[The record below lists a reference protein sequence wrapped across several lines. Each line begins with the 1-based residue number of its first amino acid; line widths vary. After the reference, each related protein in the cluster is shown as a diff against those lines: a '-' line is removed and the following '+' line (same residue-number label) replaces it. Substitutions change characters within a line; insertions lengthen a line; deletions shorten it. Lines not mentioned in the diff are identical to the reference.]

1 MVWSTPIMANN
12 LKNKVTL
19 KVRLFR
25 RLSEVLLRRFVASPV
40 KSVMPS
46 TSSLCKCRIIIL
58 NNHKYSSFF
67 YEDAKYSYKQAYGY
81 FPGVV
86 SIDGIIAYIENRA
99 GNCRIFYIRAIHS
112 ASMYSRIQDI
122 RDTIKIQIFD
132 GKTLS
137 ANLRYIIRYS
147 NE

>member
-1 MVWSTPIMANN
+1 MANN

-67 YEDAKYSYKQAYGY
+67 TRMR
-81 FPGVV
+81 
-86 SIDGIIAYIENRA
+86 SIRTSKL
-99 GNCRIFYIRAIHS
+99 R
-112 ASMYSRIQDI
+112 
-122 RDTIKIQIFD
+122 
-132 GKTLS
+132 LS
-137 ANLRYIIRYS
+137 LYDN
-147 NE
+147 

>member
-1 MVWSTPIMANN
+1 MVWSAPIMANN

-67 YEDAKYSYKQAYGY
+67 LRGYEVFVQASLRL
-81 FPGVV
+81 FPWRRL
-86 SIDGIIAYIENRA
+86 NRRHHCVHRKP
-99 GNCRIFYIRAIHS
+99 CRQLPHILHTS
-112 ASMYSRIQDI
+112 HTQCVNVQPH
-122 RDTIKIQIFD
+122 T
-132 GKTLS
+132 
-137 ANLRYIIRYS
+137 RYTRHDKNPNILWKDFVC
-147 NE
+147 

>member
-1 MVWSTPIMANN
+1 MVWSAPIMANN

-86 SIDGIIAYIENRA
+86 SIDGIIAYIENRD

-112 ASMYSRIQDI
+112 ALSKRTTNVGRESATSTVSTMTS
-122 RDTIKIQIFD
+122 D
-132 GKTLS
+132 GS
-137 ANLRYIIRYS
+137 ICHVPS
-147 NE
+147 

>member
-86 SIDGIIAYIENRA
+86 SIDGIIAYIENRD

-112 ASMYSRIQDI
+112 ASMYSRIQVYAMQVRYKGI
-122 RDTIKIQIFD
+122 ENPNCH
-132 GKTLS
+132 LS
-137 ANLRYIIRYS
+137 FVIGLRPIL
-147 NE
+147 

>member
-1 MVWSTPIMANN
+1 MVWSAPIMANN

-67 YEDAKYSYKQAYGY
+67 YEY
-81 FPGVV
+81 V
-86 SIDGIIAYIENRA
+86 R
-99 GNCRIFYIRAIHS
+99 
-112 ASMYSRIQDI
+112 
-122 RDTIKIQIFD
+122 
-132 GKTLS
+132 LS
-137 ANLRYIIRYS
+137 LYDN
-147 NE
+147 

>member
-1 MVWSTPIMANN
+1 MVWSAPIMANN

-67 YEDAKYSYKQAYGY
+67 YEYVRLSLYTYSIYNFSEKTIQTYSNSSTTWCCSLVI
-81 FPGVV
+81 PNS
-86 SIDGIIAYIENRA
+86 SIDFLSEIS
-99 GNCRIFYIRAIHS
+99 CSFLDIFYQRF
-112 ASMYSRIQDI
+112 
-122 RDTIKIQIFD
+122 QISSISYLV
-132 GKTLS
+132 GV
-137 ANLRYIIRYS
+137 
-147 NE
+147 

>member
-1 MVWSTPIMANN
+1 MANN

-67 YEDAKYSYKQAYGY
+67 YEYARLSLYNNLPNDVGLMFFPKNSYPLEISAAPFLLY
-81 FPGVV
+81 FLEV
-86 SIDGIIAYIENRA
+86 SFGFRTFEA
-99 GNCRIFYIRAIHS
+99 
-112 ASMYSRIQDI
+112 
-122 RDTIKIQIFD
+122 
-132 GKTLS
+132 
-137 ANLRYIIRYS
+137 
-147 NE
+147 

>member
-86 SIDGIIAYIENRA
+86 SIDGIIAYIETVPA
-99 GNCRIFYIRAIHS
+99 TAAYS
-112 ASMYSRIQDI
+112 AYGPYTVSQCTAAY
-122 RDTIKIQIFD
+122 KIYA
-132 GKTLS
+132 T
-137 ANLRYIIRYS
+137 R
-147 NE
+147 

>member
-1 MVWSTPIMANN
+1 MVWSAPIMANN

-67 YEDAKYSYKQAYGY
+67 YEYVRLSLYNIPPCQTMLVSCFSQKIVIRLKYRLHL
-81 FPGVV
+81 FC
-86 SIDGIIAYIENRA
+86 SISWKYRLAFVLLERD
-99 GNCRIFYIRAIHS
+99 NC
-112 ASMYSRIQDI
+112 
-122 RDTIKIQIFD
+122 IFD
-132 GKTLS
+132 QILT
-137 ANLRYIIRYS
+137 I
-147 NE
+147 